1 MFKFISCC
9 GSWLINNHNL
19 WLHTSFVGCLP
30 REAKT
35 RYEHLQLFNSA
46 CVWLC
51 GVGVWC
57 GCVVWV
63 WGGVVCACVCG
74 WYGWVMCVGGVGV
87 WESCVCACVWVG
99 CVCMHVGV
107 WCGCLCVRMGG
118 MGAWGGGVVRV
129 GRVCMRIYV
138 CMHDWMR
145 GVERRR
151 ERLKFLVM
159 TFFIFHP
166 RLSNPCSRQDKG
178 GSANG
183 WTGMKLCQ
191 FWVEIKH

>member
-1 MFKFISCC
+1 M
-9 GSWLINNHNL
+9 
-19 WLHTSFVGCLP
+19 
-30 REAKT
+30 
-35 RYEHLQLFNSA
+35 
-46 CVWLC
+46 CVR
-51 GVGVWC
+51 
-57 GCVVWV
+57 
-63 WGGVVCACVCG
+63 G

-87 WESCVCACVWVG
+87 WGEL
-99 CVCMHVGV
+99 CVCMCVGGLCV
-107 WCGCLCVRMGG
+107 HACGCVVWVCVWGGGGVVCGCSCVRVGG
-118 MGAWGGGVVRV
+118 MGAWGGVVRV

>member
-1 MFKFISCC
+1 MCVC
-9 GSWLINNHNL
+9 VGGMDGS
-19 WLHTSFVGCLP
+19 
-30 REAKT
+30 
-35 RYEHLQLFNSA
+35 
-46 CVWLC
+46 CVWVVWVC
-51 GVGVWC
+51 GGVVCVHAC

-63 WGGVVCACVCG
+63 CGV
-74 WYGWVMCVGGVGV
+74 
-87 WESCVCACVWVG
+87 
-99 CVCMHVGV
+99 
-107 WCGCLCVRMGG
+107 GG
-118 MGAWGGGVVRV
+118 MGAWGGEGVVRV

>member
-1 MFKFISCC
+1 MRVCVGGMD
-9 GSWLINNHNL
+9 GS
-19 WLHTSFVGCLP
+19 
-30 REAKT
+30 
-35 RYEHLQLFNSA
+35 
-46 CVWLC
+46 CVW
-51 GVGVWC
+51 
-57 GCVVWV
+57 VVWV
-63 WGGVVCACVCG
+63 CGRVVCVHVCGWVVCACMWVCG
-74 WYGWVMCVGGVGV
+74 MGVCVGGWGSCV
-87 WESCVCACVWVG
+87 WVFVCACG
-99 CVCMHVGV
+99 
-107 WCGCLCVRMGG
+107 CGCM
-118 MGAWGGGVVRV
+118 GGGVVRV

-159 TFFIFHP
+159 TFFIFLT

>member
-1 MFKFISCC
+1 MCVC
-9 GSWLINNHNL
+9 VGGMDGS
-19 WLHTSFVGCLP
+19 
-30 REAKT
+30 
-35 RYEHLQLFNSA
+35 
-46 CVWLC
+46 CVWVVWVCGGVVCVHVCGWVVCACMWVC

-57 GCVVWV
+57 G
-63 WGGVVCACVCG
+63 
-74 WYGWVMCVGGVGV
+74 WYGC
-87 WESCVCACVWVG
+87 
-99 CVCMHVGV
+99 
-107 WCGCLCVRMGG
+107 MGG
-118 MGAWGGGVVRV
+118 EGVVRV

>member
-1 MFKFISCC
+1 M
-9 GSWLINNHNL
+9 
-19 WLHTSFVGCLP
+19 
-30 REAKT
+30 
-35 RYEHLQLFNSA
+35 
-46 CVWLC
+46 
-51 GVGVWC
+51 
-57 GCVVWV
+57 
-63 WGGVVCACVCG
+63 GG
-74 WYGWVMCVGGVGV
+74 
-87 WESCVCACVWVG
+87 SCVCACVWVG

-107 WCGCLCVRMGG
+107 WYGCVWGGGGVVCGHVCGCSCVRVGG
-118 MGAWGGGVVRV
+118 MGAWGGVVRV

-191 FWVEIKH
+191 FCVEIKH